1 MSNHSSNFRLI
12 STLDQIE
19 AHSCGFKSI
28 YGEPQPLQLGFLV
41 QCEYCSKS
49 WLLTVLMIKVAM
61 NGLNLDEKDSLMK
74 RVKNITDKRKEN
86 LIELKPSTFGEL
98 SIDDLFKK
106 ILLGEM

>member
-1 MSNHSSNFRLI
+1 
-12 STLDQIE
+12 
-19 AHSCGFKSI
+19 
-28 YGEPQPLQLGFLV
+28 
-41 QCEYCSKS
+41 
-49 WLLTVLMIKVAM
+49 MIKVAM